1 MNFVEAIKLAK
12 KGKKIKRKFLSD
24 VLKMNDI
31 SLLCSVDT
39 GEVYDLR
46 YNDIIALWEVVE
58 EV

>member
-1 MNFVEAIKLAK
+1 MNFIEAIKLAK

-24 VLKMNDI
+24 VLEMNDI

-39 GEVYDLR
+39 GVVYHLG

>member
-31 SLLCSVDT
+31 SLLCSVNT